1 MTPTPAAASLDLKE
15 AAAFLGIHP
24 ATLQSL
30 AASGA
35 IPGAKVG
42 RSWRFLDV
50 DLVAHLRSQYA
61 KPCRTDSTE
70 GKAVRRGTSCSTTR
84 DDAFAQA
91 LALPTRKKPRSST
104 TSTGPRSAPNLVL
117 ASPPGKTPASRVSG
131 RYSIASSPSA
141 TRPRIS
147 LGAALS
153 SRVSLSSDIARRRA
167 LICEAVMTIGESGL
181 SLFQASMRFIALS
194 IIA

>member
-15 AAAFLGIHP
+15 AAAFLGVHP

-61 KPCRTDSTE
+61 KPCRTDFTE
-70 GKAVRRGTSCSTTR
+70 GKAVKRGTSCSTTR

-91 LALPTRKKPRSST
+91 LALPIKKKPRSST

-117 ASPPGKTPASRVSG
+117 APPPGKTPASRG
-131 RYSIASSPSA
+131 FIRYW
-141 TRPRIS
+141 
-147 LGAALS
+147 S
-153 SRVSLSSDIARRRA
+153 SRVSASPARILRGVLLSRRPSASRFMDRMA
-167 LICEAVMTIGESGL
+167 LTTDSLVKTTSTSG
-181 SLFQASMRFIALS
+181 FF
-194 IIA
+194 